1 MELDQF
7 MKELSVDYLPEIVE
21 LFFPDEAEYCD
32 FDQRKELNKDFYTES
47 PEGEER
53 FVDVLQEVPYKDS
66 LQSALLIHIES
77 QQNKK
82 FDFPARIL
90 GYQSLIYLREI
101 DRERKDSFS
110 LTEFIEWQN
119 RKHLL
124 SFAFCNY
131 KDDEPISC
139 KEYKTGSSR
148 TYLSCGYTTI
158 HLPMLSAKE
167 YLREDNPVVCALAVF
182 MNRNGMSTAELKVQC
197 YRKLLSYKESLTSRQ
212 IDLIVYALET
222 YLTLT
227 EEEKEVYQRLISDI
241 YPEVNKLIINPL
253 VEQGRLQ
260 GLEQGRQQ
268 GEERGFK
275 CGIEQGEGIG
285 FTRGIQA
292 SIQQILAR
300 RFQELPE
307 ELQEKISSLTDV
319 QRLQILLDAS
329 LRVTSLEELVM
340 DGFFD
345 D

>member
-1 MELDQF
+1 MDF
-7 MKELSVDYLPEIVE
+7 STIKKEI
-21 LFFPDEAEYCD
+21 
-32 FDQRKELNKDFYTES
+32 
-47 PEGEER
+47 
-53 FVDVLQEVPYKDS
+53 
-66 LQSALLIHIES
+66 
-77 QQNKK
+77 
-82 FDFPARIL
+82 
-90 GYQSLIYLREI
+90 
-101 DRERKDSFS
+101 
-110 LTEFIEWQN
+110 
-119 RKHLL
+119 
-124 SFAFCNY
+124 
-131 KDDEPISC
+131 
-139 KEYKTGSSR
+139 
-148 TYLSCGYTTI
+148 
-158 HLPMLSAKE
+158 
-167 YLREDNPVVCALAVF
+167 
-182 MNRNGMSTAELKVQC
+182 
-197 YRKLLSYKESLTSRQ
+197 
-212 IDLIVYALET
+212 
-222 YLTLT
+222 
-227 EEEKEVYQRLISDI
+227 YQRLISDI